1 MLSEA
6 DGLSGAAPLHVV
18 KVGGA
23 LLGDARDLAL
33 VAQAIVGRRRRG
45 ERLLVVVSALK
56 GVTDALERATAL
68 ALDPRSGNEMV
79 RDALQRLRRQHE
91 EVAGALPAMSAAL
104 LRMQPVFDGVERLLT
119 GIRLTGELTPRTRDL
134 VMAHGERLS
143 APLLAAAILAAG
155 ADARAVTAED
165 AGLLAVGPFGMGAC
179 DVAASRPGLEAL
191 RHELF
196 DRALVL
202 TGFYGVNAGGDVVL
216 FGRGGSDYTAGVVA
230 AGLRAS
236 GLELWKDVP
245 GFMTADPRE
254 VPTARLVPELSFDEA
269 CELGLY
275 GARILHPRCLDPLRG
290 LPVVVSVRPVSAV
303 DTVGTR
309 VVERRA
315 DRPSA
320 PTALTAR
327 RGVALVRAQAASM
340 VNEAGAAG
348 RILAALGN
356 AGINVDAVAS
366 SMTSLSCSI
375 DGKDTALAR
384 RALKVLESP
393 AAGGT
398 QVSITDRV
406 ALLGLVGDGIGR
418 GAAHE
423 AALLACL
430 ARLAV
435 PVELICRGPGD
446 VGVSCVVPEE
456 RLQQALAA
464 LHETFFGTARPAA
477 AAANDPAPRDAAREA
492 AAQAPTASPP
502 SSQPPSPSPS
512 ASAPSPSPGAASR
525 TMSPRSTEARSPRA

>member
-1 MLSEA
+1 VLNAQDSTLGEA
-6 DGLSGAAPLHVV
+6 SPLTVV

-23 LLGDARDLAL
+23 LLGGGRDLAL
-33 VAQAIVGRRRRG
+33 VADAIVARRRRG
-45 ERLLVVVSALK
+45 DRLLVVVSALK
-56 GVTDALERATAL
+56 GVTDALEHATAL

-79 RDALQRLRRQHE
+79 RDALARLRRQHE
-91 EVAGALPAMSAAL
+91 SVAADLPGRDAVL
-104 LRMQPVFDGVERLLT
+104 LRLQPVFDGIERLLT

-155 ADARAVTAED
+155 ADARSVTAEE

-179 DVAASRPGLEAL
+179 DVASSRTGLAAL

-230 AGLRAS
+230 AGLLAA

-290 LPVVVSVRPVSAV
+290 LPVTVSVRPVRAV
-303 DTVGTR
+303 DTIGTR
-309 VVERRA
+309 VVERRT
-315 DRPSA
+315 DRPTA

-340 VNEAGAAG
+340 VNEPGAAG
-348 RILAALGN
+348 RILATLGN

-375 DGKDTALAR
+375 DQKDVGLAR
-384 RALKVLESP
+384 RALKGLESQ
-393 AAGGT
+393 ATGGT

-423 AALLACL
+423 AALLGCL
-430 ARLAV
+430 ARLDV
-435 PVELICRGPGD
+435 PVELLCRGPGD
-446 VGVSCVVPEE
+446 VGVSCVVPEA

-464 LHETFFGTARPAA
+464 LHATFFGADSAHGAPAGPAPASQAA
-477 AAANDPAPRDAAREA
+477 A
-492 AAQAPTASPP
+492 
-502 SSQPPSPSPS
+502 S
-512 ASAPSPSPGAASR
+512 AG
-525 TMSPRSTEARSPRA
+525 